1 MKRIFNYLYYIKDII
16 SDFSSPNVKI
26 ERITL
31 DASEEHI
38 MVSYR
43 LGRQMLIQRS
53 NISDFEIDSYSNLS
67 VHDKQRLTKFLTLQ
81 GVLTLLREEKGSAH
95 YKFIKYLQDEIKH
108 DKLL

>member
-16 SDFSSPNVKI
+16 SDFSSPNIKI
-26 ERITL
+26 ERISL
-31 DASEEHI
+31 DSSEEHI
-38 MVSYR
+38 IVSYR
-43 LGRQMLIQRS
+43 IGRLMERS
-53 NISDFEIDSYSNLS
+53 NISDFEINSYSNLS

-81 GVLTLLREEKGSAH
+81 GILTLLREEKGSAH